1 MGNEKIPPETRWDET
16 SRNFV
21 YRIRLIGKV
30 TAKTR
35 MSETTQELQEFLPI
49 ARRDATPIIRGYLYQ
64 IELTARRWI
73 ELTDTEILE
82 LECGEDIDLISTDL
96 VTGIANRT
104 VEQVRATQKTITLH
118 SPKAVESV
126 INFLTHRINN
136 PSQNISFQYTTTSE
150 IGLEKAGGSGAQEP
164 GIYIWERIR
173 NRSARPDD
181 LRRLRTILNTC
192 PKPSKISDQEAW
204 KRFTA
209 LRNGSDEELVE
220 IISRFQWECSSELPS
235 ETQEATVA
243 LMTQRYRIPPSEAES
258 IYPRM
263 VLYIIKLFTNGSES
277 RTLTKENLDTLLT
290 DTAGIATDMALSEQI
305 VSNLAILSSKLD
317 SIDKKIE
324 QGFDNLQPQLE
335 GIYGNTRRILELE
348 VRNDKVL
355 SEGLSGSAIA
365 LSEIKAILINQ
376 SSRLDSIERN
386 LASADGEWRSSNHL
400 GITISEVLLNTSP
413 PLKAKRLHLPA
424 SIIHSAEKANL
435 NPGILWIFGGTL
447 TGKTQLALAAFER
460 QEQAIW
466 LNFDSEEISP
476 QSILSSMLLVAARPS
491 DSSILDLSWV
501 QGYLLVLD
509 NVAIIP
515 GHPYERT
522 FLTLL
527 SQFIENGARVIIT
540 SQAGCG
546 PRITGTYGT
555 QLTQMAIQPFDE
567 DSTHEWAKERGAPES
582 FSLAMARLVC
592 SAASGHPAIIDACFQ
607 YLESNAWKLDGNTFV
622 EIITGS
628 FDDKLEWATRGMMGN
643 MSDQVDKEL
652 LYRLSLQSSV
662 ELSTLDKISLIW
674 PIIANPRERVTRLGA
689 WLSVEKGHII
699 VSPLLRRLKGDALQP
714 SVKKSVHLV
723 IAEAELE
730 KKKIDA
736 IGVVTVVTNFLAAEE
751 INRAGH
757 FYFYVLGLLNQKT
770 VDPEDIGFIYFWQD
784 TNFPEGMDIVLRIG
798 ITAATIA
805 LKVRAGKDVSS
816 LQQHLLKLVNDQ
828 TQAENYYIIF
838 TALYWGQ
845 LSMQESIKLI
855 RRLEPVILNPTHTL
869 HELINA
875 DFLWMLATRITSLE
889 ELLLWS
895 REIIRLKK
903 SGAPF
908 DSDVFGYQSTFM
920 AFSAVRELEEPE
932 SGRISTLISTMSSL
946 AEESREVEL
955 ESIQSFATR
964 SALVL
969 ACEHA
974 KDYPLG
980 SQLYAR
986 NSQSLSGL
994 GLAIVNE
1001 RMGTYSRWEGK
1012 YLLAEE
1018 LLTQAI
1024 PQLIEHFVFIALVA
1038 QQQLSITYSQK
1049 EETEKALEEMK
1060 IAVENARSN
1069 SGISKISL
1077 SQSLAEV
1084 SLLNMNLNNPEAALD
1099 AIDESVHLLS
1109 LPPSDDSTK
1118 DFITLLGHFI
1128 SYHGSVRT
1136 TGRPPVMVDGEIFVE
1151 PKAGFFLTS
1160 NSERLK
1166 LYFESSPAFLYTQ
1179 LSWLAD
1185 SIGDFEKARSWRSA
1199 FFEDAEL
1206 RKFAYPRAS
1215 AGLKRSLELI
1225 KQFKIEEAFQEV
1237 EIDAQILIATNN
1249 NKVDIKTFVYDE
1261 HIESMLGN
1269 SGSELRKKV
1278 DAYLVYYGLVPIL
1291 LMCGSVLEPS
1301 QRSRLL
1307 LKVAELCDSYAARA
1321 TDPSEWFSAA
1331 NSLKATA
1338 NLEVNWRELVLRA
1351 NAQSSSLAAWFANM
1365 ICSQI
1370 SPGLDLNV
1378 AINGQSVLYN
1388 SYHQVI
1394 ESSGPLL
1401 SSIFQSFL
1409 IAFWTNK
1416 LENERFRFD
1425 FPAMIKDLDLNGS
1438 PALVLNAF
1446 EGLKTPPSQELLK
1459 FLRDAG
1465 ISR

>member
-1 MGNEKIPPETRWDET
+1 
-16 SRNFV
+16 
-21 YRIRLIGKV
+21 
-30 TAKTR
+30 
-35 MSETTQELQEFLPI
+35 MSEAPKELQDFLPI
-49 ARRDATPIIRGYLYQ
+49 ARRDASATIRAYFYQ
-64 IELTARRWI
+64 IEVTAKRWI
-73 ELTDTEILE
+73 ELHDNEVLE
-82 LECGEDIDLISTDL
+82 LECGEDIDQITNDVL
-96 VTGIANRT
+96 ANNTART
-104 VEQVRATQKTITLH
+104 VEQVRNTQENITLH
-118 SPKAVESV
+118 SQHAVES
-126 INFLTHRINN
+126 ITNFLTHRKNN

-150 IGLEKAGGSGAQEP
+150 IGLESPRGGVAREP
-164 GIYIWERIR
+164 GINIWERVR
-173 NRSARPDD
+173 NRSERPDD
-181 LRRLRTILNTC
+181 LKRLRTILGTC
-192 PKPSKISDQEAW
+192 PKPSKIRDSDAW
-204 KRFTA
+204 KRFTDF
-209 LRNGSDEELVE
+209 RTGSDEELVE
-220 IISRFQWECSSELPS
+220 IITRYHWECSTEQPT
-235 ETQEATVA
+235 EIQEANVA
-243 LMTQRYRIPPSEAES
+243 ILSQLYQIPLSEVEG
-258 IYPRM
+258 IYCRM
-263 VLYIIKLFTNGSES
+263 VLHIMKLFKKQTPK
-277 RTLTKENLDTLLT
+277 TLTKGQLSTLIK
-290 DTAGIATDMALSEQI
+290 DTAGKAADISFFKQIISNLEKRFDELQPDVKEILSVARNSNEMISHLGVKFDAALANGTSGSFVALSRIEA
-305 VSNLAILSSKLD
+305 SL
-317 SIDKKIE
+317 ID
-324 QGFDNLQPQLE
+324 L
-335 GIYGNTRRILELE
+335 NTR
-348 VRNDKVL
+348 V
-355 SEGLSGSAIA
+355 
-365 LSEIKAILINQ
+365 
-376 SSRLDSIERN
+376 DSIERN
-386 LASADGEWRSSNHL
+386 LASENGEWRTSNNL
-400 GITISEVLLNTSP
+400 GITISDVLLNTSP
-413 PLKAKRLHLPA
+413 PLKAKRLHMPA
-424 SIIHSAEKANL
+424 SVIMSAEKATL
-435 NPGILWIFGGTL
+435 KSGVLWIFGGTL
-447 TGKTQLALAAFER
+447 TGKTQLALAVFER
-460 QEQAIW
+460 QRQAIW
-466 LNFDSEEISP
+466 LNFDSDEISP
-476 QSILSSMLLVAARPS
+476 QTILSSMLLVAARPS
-491 DSSILDLSWV
+491 DAKIWDLSWLH
-501 QGYLLVLD
+501 GYLLVLD
-509 NVAIIP
+509 NVAITP
-515 GHPYERT
+515 GHRYERS
-522 FLTLL
+522 FLTFI
-527 SQFIENGARVIIT
+527 SQLVENGARIIIT
-540 SQAGCG
+540 SQAECS
-546 PRITGTYGT
+546 PRIGGN
-555 QLTQMAIQPFDE
+555 LGGQMSHMPIWSFDE
-567 DSTHEWAKERGAPES
+567 HTTHEWAKERGAPDS
-582 FSLAMARLVC
+582 FSLASARFVC
-592 SAASGHPAIIDACFQ
+592 TTANGHPVIIDSCLQ
-607 YLESNAWKLDGNTFV
+607 YLETNEWNLDGHTFI
-622 EIITGS
+622 EIITGT
-628 FDDKLEWATRGMMGN
+628 FDDKLEWATRRMVGN
-643 MSDQVDKEL
+643 ISDQLDKEF
-652 LYRLSLQSSV
+652 LYRLSLQPSF
-662 ELSTLDKISLIW
+662 ELNTVDKIALIE
-674 PIIANPRERVTRLGA
+674 PLISSPRDRILELGA
-689 WLSVEKGHII
+689 WLSVDDGKVE
-699 VSPLLRRLKGDALQP
+699 VSPLLRKLKGKDLSA
-714 SVKKSVHLV
+714 SVKKSVHV
-723 IAEAELE
+723 AIAEAELE
-730 KKKIDA
+730 KEKIDA
-736 IGVVTVVTNFLAAEE
+736 IGVATVVTNFLAADE

-757 FYFYVLGLLNQKT
+757 FYFYSLALLNQET
-770 VDPEDIGFIYFWQD
+770 VDPEDVGFIYFWQD
-784 TNFPEGMDIVLRIG
+784 TNFPEGMDIEFRIG

-805 LKVRAGKDVSS
+805 LKHRAGKDVIS
-816 LQQHLLKLVNDQ
+816 LQQHLLKLINDRTQ
-828 TQAENYYIIF
+828 TENYYAIF
-838 TALYWGQ
+838 TALYWGR
-845 LSMQESIKLI
+845 LSMQENITLI
-855 RRLEPVILNPTHTL
+855 QRLEPVILNPTHPL
-869 HELINA
+869 YELINA

-895 REIIRLKK
+895 REIIRLRK
-903 SGAPF
+903 SDAPF

-920 AFSAVRELEEPE
+920 AFSAVRELEEPQSE
-932 SGRISTLISTMSSL
+932 RISTLISTMSSL
-946 AEESREVEL
+946 AEEAREVGL

-986 NSQSLSGL
+986 NSQSLSEL

-1024 PQLIEHFVFIALVA
+1024 PQLSEHFVFITLVA

-1049 EETEKALEEMK
+1049 EETEKALEEMEL
-1060 IAVENARSN
+1060 AVENARSN

-1084 SLLNMNLNNPEAALD
+1084 ALLNMNLNNPEAALD

-1118 DFITLLGHFI
+1118 DFITLLGHFV

-1225 KQFKIEEAFQEV
+1225 RQFKIEEAFQEV

-1321 TDPSEWFSAA
+1321 TDQSEWLSAA
-1331 NSLKATA
+1331 NSLKAAA
-1338 NLEVNWRELVLRA
+1338 NREVNWRELVLRA

-1425 FPAMIKDLDLNGS
+1425 FPAMIKDLDLNGT
-1438 PALVLNAF
+1438 PALVLKAF

-1459 FLRDAG
+1459 FLLT
-1465 ISR
+1465 S